1 MVEIEILFDD
11 SGSGGAMRQ
20 LSVESSKR
28 LSALDQP
35 GSEAFAVIDQRH
47 PDQALF
53 GLVAT
58 LGRQSA
64 RPPPRRFAATTIP
77 MRLP

>member
-53 GLVAT
+53 GLVCD
-58 LGRQSA
+58 
-64 RPPPRRFAATTIP
+64 PRAPVRLAAAKAAATTIP